1 MQIVMDLRENIN
13 VDRFSDLDYK
23 NIILNEEKY
32 LNDEDIEFISKTGY
46 FERKKN
52 ELRNKISNIRAK
64 G

>member
-46 FERKKN
+46 FDRKKN